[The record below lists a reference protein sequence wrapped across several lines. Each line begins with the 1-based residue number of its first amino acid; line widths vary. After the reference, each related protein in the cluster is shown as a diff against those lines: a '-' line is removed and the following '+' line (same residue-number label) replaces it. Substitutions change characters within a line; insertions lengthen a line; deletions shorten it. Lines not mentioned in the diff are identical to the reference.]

1 MNVTDATC
9 DFGLAQT
16 AAGCVRSLA
25 SYDPSAYLH
34 FQIGY
39 CAVGVGCM
47 VASAVMYARAVIYDG
62 SPLQQYNFLFCCYAS
77 VTVLFRGVDPGSYGH
92 VIPRPIIGLLSDS
105 STAALYSVYILAL
118 GYWATII
125 QKGAAVTNRPTHLK
139 ALEGVAIA
147 VVWMFYIGYNMSLF
161 LYKGFQPLN
170 LIYMELTVSACILG
184 VISTVFLVY
193 GLRVLSRLQ
202 AFERQKKLH
211 IPSLSERMMNNRSFN
226 MELSDDEYGIP
237 VVGEPRY
244 SRRRPQEGHAH
255 KIRMILLVAETVSLI
270 VIGGQ
275 MYFAVSRST
284 NTPVELSC
292 ANGMLCETVKTAMAL
307 KTARNG
313 VLIVSWAAMTKE
325 YVCDVNYGMGV
336 SMVPTI
342 PDGSFIFVER
352 LSRRWRNLERG
363 DLVQLRSPTR
373 HRGETITKR
382 ILAMVC
388 RDVVEL
394 QPRFDEERKGKITV
408 PKGHVWVEGDNP
420 TCSVDS
426 RHFGAVPAA
435 LVIGRPFWIVRLR
448 GVEHYLLGIASVGGL
463 THPRIDACVCYAV
476 YMYVHLRTRRS
487 NGTRHGYIKNCWS
500 F

>member
-1 MNVTDATC
+1 LSYSTERTKKPRHNMNVTDATC

-39 CAVGVGCM
+39 CVVGIGCM

-202 AFERQKKLH
+202 AFERQKKLY

-237 VVGEPRY
+237 VVGEPRH

-292 ANGMLCETVKTAMAL
+292 ANGMLCETVKTGLNVLHIFQVTQLARIHPPHCGVARVTHVTV
-307 KTARNG
+307 TANHSPSLIEQVVG
-313 VLIVSWAAMTKE
+313 VWVILWTFRK
-325 YVCDVNYGMGV
+325 
-336 SMVPTI
+336 I
-342 PDGSFIFVER
+342 P
-352 LSRRWRNLERG
+352 
-363 DLVQLRSPTR
+363 
-373 HRGETITKR
+373 KR
-382 ILAMVC
+382 EA
-388 RDVVEL
+388 
-394 QPRFDEERKGKITV
+394 PRFDEERKGKITV

-448 GVEHYLLGIASVGGL
+448 GVEA
-463 THPRIDACVCYAV
+463 
-476 YMYVHLRTRRS
+476 
-487 NGTRHGYIKNCWS
+487 NCWALRALVT
-500 F
+500 